1 MAITHPSET
10 PTAASGAAGRMREA
24 AKHLTG
30 LCPEV
35 GSLSDADLVHA
46 TGAVEELGRIVDA
59 LRVRTAGEIEDRS
72 SKGLGEDR
80 LSARYGCRTGS
91 ELLERLTGAPGSE
104 VRRRAGLDARTR
116 AGVSLT
122 GEELPARFPDI
133 ADALHTGSLGIETA
147 ELLTGMLTRVAPRA
161 DPGAVSAAEAALVAT
176 ATATT
181 TGPDS
186 AGQDSATRDSA
197 GEDPAAEADN
207 TGTGPDAAAGDDTN
221 TPDDSASTGV
231 PAATYAEVKIHAQ
244 VWEAHLDQD
253 GPDPEASRA
262 TTRRGLSLGSARDGL
277 IPVRGNLMPE
287 TAAQL
292 TRLLSAY
299 LNPAARTHGTDPNPE
314 TETDTE
320 NADSEAAGEASTAG
334 GGSTVVSG
342 TPVID
347 ERTPAQKRHDV
358 LASILTAAA
367 RAAETP
373 SLGGDA
379 ATLLVHI
386 TAEDLSDPSG
396 SATLD
401 GIDIPAPARIGHRI
415 ACAGAVQKVVFD
427 RAGRIVA
434 LGSKERVF
442 NAHQRRAIT
451 ARDGGC
457 VIPGCTIPASW
468 CEIHH
473 VHAHAENGPTH
484 TDNGV
489 LLCWFHHHHLES
501 SGWEI
506 RMTGGVPHVK
516 APPWYDPTGAYHPTV
531 NVLTRRGR
539 HHRPEPP
546 PPVAPEAEGT
556 PKQDALPDPA
566 PDTGPTLNED
576 PSPNT
581 GPKTGAGGSDESS
594 PPGWNPSVSEREFEA
609 RWDAETA
616 RSFALEEGSP
626 PRWDPATG
634 QSPEEAAEE
643 RRRRW
648 NAADDEPPW

>member
-1 MAITHPSET
+1 MTITHPTET
-10 PTAASGAAGRMREA
+10 PAAASGAAGRVREA
-24 AKHLTG
+24 AERVRG
-30 LCPEV
+30 LCTEV
-35 GSLSDADLVHA
+35 GSLSDADLVRA
-46 TGAVEELGRIVDA
+46 AGAVEALGRLVDA
-59 LRVRTAGEIEDRS
+59 LRVRAAGEIEDRS
-72 SKGLGEDR
+72 SQGLGEDR

-91 ELLERLTGAPGSE
+91 ELLERLTGAPGRE

-133 ADALHTGSLGIETA
+133 ADALHAGSLGIETA
-147 ELLTGMLTRVAPRA
+147 ELLTGMLTRVGPRA
-161 DPGAVSAAEAALVAT
+161 DLGAVSAAEAALVAT
-176 ATATT
+176 ATATGT
-181 TGPDS
+181 YS

-197 GEDPAAEADN
+197 GEDP
-207 TGTGPDAAAGDDTN
+207 AGDDTN

-231 PAATYAEVKIHAQ
+231 PAATYAEVKIHTQA
-244 VWEAHLDQD
+244 WEAHLDQD

-262 TTRRGLSLGSARDGL
+262 TTRRGLTLGSARDGL

-314 TETDTE
+314 TD
-320 NADSEAAGEASTAG
+320 N
-334 GGSTVVSG
+334 GGSAVVSG
-342 TPVID
+342 TPVVD

-386 TAEDLSDPSG
+386 TAEDLTDPTG
-396 SATLD
+396 LTTLD
-401 GIDIPAPARIGHRI
+401 GIDIPAPARIAHRI
-415 ACAGAVQKVVFD
+415 ACAGAVQKVLFD

-434 LGSKERVF
+434 LGTKERVF

-489 LLCWFHHHHLES
+489 LLCWFHHHHLEN

-506 RMTGGVPHVK
+506 RMTGGVPRVK
-516 APPWYDPTGAYHPTV
+516 APHWYDPSGAYRPVV

-546 PPVAPEAEGT
+546 PGV
-556 PKQDALPDPA
+556 PKTAAIPNPGALPAPTPA
-566 PDTGPTLNED
+566 PDTGPAPDTRPD
-576 PSPNT
+576 PST
-581 GPKTGAGGSDESS
+581 GPKADAGAAVGRS
-594 PPGWNPSVSEREFEA
+594 
-609 RWDAETA
+609 DAETSTGNRTGECA
-616 RSFALEEGSP
+616 GPGRNDQDATASGSTPVRNQGETTRAFAIEEGSP
-626 PRWDPATG
+626 ARWDPTHG
-634 QSPEEAAEE
+634 QSLEEVAEE

>member
-10 PTAASGAAGRMREA
+10 PAAASGAAGRVREA
-24 AKHLTG
+24 TEHLKG

-46 TGAVEELGRIVDA
+46 TGAVEALGRIVDA

-91 ELLERLTGAPGSE
+91 ELLERLTGAPGRE
-104 VRRRAGLDARTR
+104 VRRRAGLDTRTR
-116 AGVSLT
+116 AGLSLT

-133 ADALHTGSLGIETA
+133 AAALHTGSLGIETA

-176 ATATT
+176 ATT
-181 TGPDS
+181 TGTDS
-186 AGQDSATRDSA
+186 AGQDSATRDPA
-197 GEDPAAEADN
+197 GQDPAAEDH
-207 TGTGPDAAAGDDTN
+207 DTSSSD
-221 TPDDSASTGV
+221 PEDSAGTGV
-231 PAATYAEVKIHAQ
+231 PAATYAEVKIHTQ

-262 TTRRGLSLGSARDGL
+262 TTRRGLTLGSARDGL

-299 LNPAARTHGTDPNPE
+299 LNPAARHHDTDPNPE
-314 TETDTE
+314 TH
-320 NADSEAAGEASTAG
+320 AGATKSSGAP
-334 GGSTVVSG
+334 VV
-342 TPVID
+342 VD

-386 TAEDLSDPSG
+386 TAEDLTDPAG

-401 GIDIPAPARIGHRI
+401 GIDIPAPARIAHRI
-415 ACAGAVQKVVFD
+415 ACAGAMQKVLFD

-434 LGSKERVF
+434 LGTKERVF

-489 LLCWFHHHHLES
+489 LLCWFHHHHLET
-501 SGWEI
+501 SGWDI
-506 RMTGGVPHVK
+506 RITGGVPHVK
-516 APPWYDPTGAYHPTV
+516 APPWYDPSGTYRPAV
-531 NVLTRRGR
+531 NVVTRRGR
-539 HHRPEPP
+539 HHRTEP

-556 PKQDALPDPA
+556 PKPSPLPTPA
-566 PDTGPTLNED
+566 PAPD
-576 PSPNT
+576 PSPNANAKKNKPT
-581 GPKTGAGGSDESS
+581 SQSPDPDACVGGRDENS
-594 PPGWNPSVSEREFEA
+594 PPVRNPGVSDREFEA

-616 RSFALEEGSP
+616 RPYAIEEGIP
-626 PRWDPATG
+626 TCWDPTTG

>member
-1 MAITHPSET
+1 MAITHPSES
-10 PTAASGAAGRMREA
+10 PAAASGAAGRVSEA
-24 AKHLTG
+24 AERVRG
-30 LCPEV
+30 LCTEV
-35 GSLSDADLVHA
+35 GSLRDADLVHA
-46 TGAVEELGRIVDA
+46 AGAVEALGRLVDA

-72 SKGLGEDR
+72 SKGRGEDR

-91 ELLERLTGAPGSE
+91 ELLERLTGAPGRE

-133 ADALHTGSLGIETA
+133 AEALHAGSLGIETA
-147 ELLTGMLTRVAPRA
+147 ELLTGMLTRVGPRA
-161 DPGAVSAAEAALVAT
+161 DPGAAAAAEAALVAT
-176 ATATT
+176 ATGRDPAT
-181 TGPDS
+181 
-186 AGQDSATRDSA
+186 QDTA
-197 GEDPAAEADN
+197 GEDPAAEDHD
-207 TGTGPDAAAGDDTN
+207 TPSSGPDG
-221 TPDDSASTGV
+221 STGNGTCGM
-231 PAATYAEVKIHAQ
+231 PAATFAEVKIHSQA
-244 VWEAHLDQD
+244 WEAHLDQD
-253 GPDPEASRA
+253 GPDPEAARA
-262 TTRRGLSLGSARDGL
+262 TARRGLSLGAARDGL

-299 LNPAARTHGTDPNPE
+299 LNPAARTHDTGPNSE
-314 TETDTE
+314 NDTGAGAE
-320 NADSEAAGEASTAG
+320 NAEDAAAAHAG
-334 GGSTVVSG
+334 TIPESGSTSGPAVV
-342 TPVID
+342 VD
-347 ERTPAQKRHDV
+347 ERTPAQRRHDV

-373 SLGGDA
+373 TLGGDA
-379 ATLLVHI
+379 ATLLVHV
-386 TAEDLSDPSG
+386 TAEDLLDSAG

-401 GIDIPAPARIGHRI
+401 GIDIPAPSRVGHRI
-415 ACAGAVQKVVFD
+415 ACAGAVQKVLFD
-427 RAGRIVA
+427 SAGRIMA

-473 VHAHAENGPTH
+473 VHAHAEDGPTH

-489 LLCWFHHHHLES
+489 LLCWFHHHHLEN

-506 RMTGGVPHVK
+506 RITGGVPHVK
-516 APPWYDPTGAYHPTV
+516 APPWYDPAGAYRPAV

-546 PPVAPEAEGT
+546 PPAVSEAEGT
-556 PKQDALPDPA
+556 PKPNPLPGPA
-566 PDTGPTLNED
+566 PDTRPVLDED
-576 PSPNT
+576 PRPDT
-581 GPKTGAGGSDESS
+581 GPKTGAGGSDENS
-594 PPGWNPSVSEREFEA
+594 PPGWNPSASEREFEA
-609 RWDAETA
+609 RWNAEA
-616 RSFALEEGSP
+616 SRPFALEEGVP
-626 PRWDPATG
+626 ARWDPDAG
-634 QSPEEAAEE
+634 QSLEEAAEE
-643 RRRRW
+643 SRRRW

>member
-1 MAITHPSET
+1 MAITHPTET
-10 PTAASGAAGRMREA
+10 PAAASGAAGRVREA
-24 AKHLTG
+24 AEHLTG

-46 TGAVEELGRIVDA
+46 AGAVEALGRLVDA
-59 LRVRTAGEIEDRS
+59 LRVRAAGEIEDRS
-72 SKGLGEDR
+72 SQGLGEDR

-91 ELLERLTGAPGSE
+91 ELLERLTGAPGRE

-133 ADALHTGSLGIETA
+133 ADALHAGSLGIETA
-147 ELLTGMLTRVAPRA
+147 ELLTGMLTRVGPRA
-161 DPGAVSAAEAALVAT
+161 DPGAAAAAEAALVAT

-181 TGPDS
+181 GRDFAT
-186 AGQDSATRDSA
+186 QDSAADADDSSSS
-197 GEDPAAEADN
+197 GPDDG
-207 TGTGPDAAAGDDTN
+207 TGTPDGSTDKGAG
-221 TPDDSASTGV
+221 GM
-231 PAATYAEVKIHAQ
+231 PAATFAEVKIHSQ

-253 GPDPEASRA
+253 GPDPEATRA
-262 TTRRGLSLGSARDGL
+262 AARRGLTLGSARDGL

-292 TRLLSAY
+292 TRLLAAY
-299 LNPAARTHGTDPNPE
+299 LNPAARHHGTDPNPE
-314 TETDTE
+314 THAGATGAEDAAATHGG
-320 NADSEAAGEASTAG
+320 ADGDNVAGSEAAGEASTAG
-334 GGSTVVSG
+334 GTTAETGTTSG
-342 TPVID
+342 TPAVVD

-367 RAAETP
+367 RSAETP
-373 SLGGDA
+373 TLGGDA

-386 TAEDLSDPSG
+386 TAEDLTDPAG

-401 GIDIPAPARIGHRI
+401 GIDIPATARIAHRI
-415 ACAGAVQKVVFD
+415 ACAGAVQKVLFD

-434 LGSKERVF
+434 LGTKERVF

-473 VHAHAENGPTH
+473 VHAHAEDGPTH

-489 LLCWFHHHHLES
+489 LLCWFHHHHLEN
-501 SGWEI
+501 SGWDI
-506 RMTGGVPHVK
+506 SITDGVPHVK
-516 APPWYDPTGAYHPTV
+516 APPWYDPTGTYRPTV

-546 PPVAPEAEGT
+546 PPVAPEAKTT
-556 PKQDALPDPA
+556 PKRDVLPDSAPNTRPA
-566 PDTGPTLNED
+566 VDTGT
-576 PSPNT
+576 S
-581 GPKTGAGGSDESS
+581 AGGSDENS
-594 PPGWNPSVSEREFEA
+594 PPGWNPS
-609 RWDAETA
+609 ETA
-616 RSFALEEGSP
+616 RPFTLEEGSP
-626 PRWDPATG
+626 TRWDPATG
-634 QSPEEAAEE
+634 RSLEEAAEE